1 MKIAIALV
9 LCLAAV
15 ASAGIAPVTTL
26 VRTPSLDSA
35 VIQSDRLGGN
45 FAYSSVE
52 GHAYAAITPVVQNV
66 VQPVGVSYTAHQ
78 VPVGGATRLPPNS
91 SPRPH
96 PLRSSP
102 APPPQFRR
110 PRRRPCRRPAFLPS
124 LISGYPVAVASPAGP
139 AAPATAAPAADA
151 PASAP
156 APVQPAPAPLPAADL
171 ASGDSVSVES
181 A

>member
-78 VPVGGATRLPPNS
+78 VPVGVAI
-91 SPRPH
+91 
-96 PLRSSP
+96 SSP
-102 APPPQFRR
+102 AQLVAPAPAPAVFAG
-110 PRRRPCRRPAFLPS
+110 PAPAVFAGPVAGPAFLPS

-139 AAPATAAPAADA
+139 AAPAPAAPAADA

-156 APVQPAPAPLPAADL
+156 APVQPAPGPAPAADL
-171 ASGDSVSVES
+171 ANGDSVSVES